1 MEKILDKNLTMI
13 DQLAAVREAGEDM
26 KSTLDEQIDKF
37 EDENNFLNI
46 DPEAEKISFTS
57 SKIRPRTACRSSCG
71 PMRSAMM
78 MNQPISPIR
87 RQTAA
92 VKKVR

>member
-1 MEKILDKNLTMI
+1 MI
-13 DQLAAVREAGEDM
+13 DQLAVVREAGEDM

-57 SKIRPRTACRSSCG
+57 SKNPSPNSVQTSCG